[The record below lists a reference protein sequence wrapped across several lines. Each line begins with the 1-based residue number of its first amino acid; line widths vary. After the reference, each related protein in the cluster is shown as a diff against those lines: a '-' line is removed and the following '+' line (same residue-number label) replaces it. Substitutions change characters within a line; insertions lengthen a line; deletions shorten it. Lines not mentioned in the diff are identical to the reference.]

1 MVHKTISME
10 FMKLRRTLVD
20 NSDNGYKMT
29 EAIRAC
35 LHDDNVTEVCIATGF
50 WDLRGTALI

>member
-50 WDLRGTALI
+50 WDLRG